1 MTFHDWL
8 FSNYP
13 ENSAIQGQWGPLHI
27 VTLAACIVLIVV
39 LSCLFAK
46 KSERTRQR
54 VILVLAICI
63 LVFEVAR
70 RVINFSRGETLTFT
84 FFLYLILP
92 RPWCAISCWF
102 MIVAAF
108 AKKRFLYNFCAM
120 NALLCAL
127 VFFAYPSVGFN
138 HRHILFE
145 NVYSIATHSLL
156 LISSVVLMTL
166 NLTSFQL
173 RKGNLLKEGGLL
185 VGMYAYTFIETFWL
199 KIEPNPMQ
207 LLPNNDVQKVLGLPY
222 PPYLVVYFVFLAVYF
237 SAFYVVQHIL
247 DKHRH
252 KTPFS
257 TLQAQKEEAYR

>member
-1 MTFHDWL
+1 MTFHDWI

-27 VTLAACIVLIVV
+27 FTLAACLVLIVV
-39 LSCLFAK
+39 LSCLFVK
-46 KSERTRQR
+46 KSERARQR

-63 LVFEVAR
+63 LVLEVAR
-70 RVINFSRGETLTFT
+70 RIINFSRGETLTFT

-92 RPWCAISCWF
+92 RPWCAISCWM
-102 MIVAAF
+102 MIAAAF
-108 AKKRFLYNFCAM
+108 LKKRFLYNFSAM
-120 NALLCAL
+120 NSLLCAL

-166 NLTSFQL
+166 GLTSFQL
-173 RKGNLLKEGGLL
+173 RKSDLLKEGGLL

-207 LLPNNDVQKVLGLPY
+207 LLPDNDVQKVLGLPY
-222 PPYLVVYFVFLAVYF
+222 SPYLIVYF
-237 SAFYVVQHIL
+237 SFLAIYFTSFYFVQYLL
-247 DKHRH
+247 DKRRLSS
-252 KTPFS
+252 PS
-257 TLQAQKEEAYR
+257 